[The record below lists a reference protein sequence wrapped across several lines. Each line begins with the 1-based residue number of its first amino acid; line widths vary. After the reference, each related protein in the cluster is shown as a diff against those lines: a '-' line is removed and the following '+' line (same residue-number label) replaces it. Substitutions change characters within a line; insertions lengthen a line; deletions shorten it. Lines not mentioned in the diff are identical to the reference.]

1 MKIETSTD
9 LLISDLVTNLL
20 PMTASVRE
28 KHLLRETLNS
38 LVRLAKSE
46 QILEMKSNIRRLTG
60 PLPVTSARARFRAS
74 FGGANE
80 VCQQKFEFM
89 KPE

>member
-9 LLISDLVTNLL
+9 HLIRELVTNLL
-20 PMTASVRE
+20 PTTSSVRE
-28 KHLLRETLNS
+28 KHLLREALNS

-60 PLPVTSARARFRAS
+60 PLPATSTRSRFRAS
-74 FGGANE
+74 FGGGHE
-80 VCQQKFEFM
+80 LCQQKFEFM